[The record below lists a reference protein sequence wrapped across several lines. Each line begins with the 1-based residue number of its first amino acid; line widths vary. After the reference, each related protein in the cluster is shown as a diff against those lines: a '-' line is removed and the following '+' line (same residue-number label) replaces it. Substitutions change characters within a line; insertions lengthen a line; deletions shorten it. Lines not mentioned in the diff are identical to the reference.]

1 MSIIVD
7 FHYDYWGDNGRYHE
21 SKLEEF
27 ESELEAISDLGFK
40 AYHEAINERVTVDR
54 VIGGEDGALERIT
67 AAVERYV
74 NERKRQDE
82 ITKLKK
88 DVAENERWFDNLE
101 AERERRFLSMYKA
114 RARLIELGEE
124 VVNES
129 K

>member
-40 AYHEAINERVTVDR
+40 AYHEAIDDHIIVDR
-54 VIGGEDGALERIT
+54 VLGGEDGALERIT

-88 DVAENERWFDNLE
+88 GIEENERWFDNLE
-101 AERERRFLSMYKA
+101 AETERRSISMYNA

-124 VVNES
+124 VASES